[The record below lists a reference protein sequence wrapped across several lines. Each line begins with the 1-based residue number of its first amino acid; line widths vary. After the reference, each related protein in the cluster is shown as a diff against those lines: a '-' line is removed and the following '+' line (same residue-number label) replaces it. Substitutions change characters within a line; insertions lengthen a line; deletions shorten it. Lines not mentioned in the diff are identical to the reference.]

1 MRPLTRIHQVEL
13 TSRCNLRCKYCPH
26 PKLRREKEDM
36 DDRTLVH
43 TLMHL
48 AYYTAQGSQREVS
61 ITGLGEA
68 LMHPKFMEFVEAIR
82 KTVGRTCFMNFST
95 NGLLFTE
102 EVAKFCQEQQI
113 GVFVSLHRP
122 EKAAPAINLARRYG
136 VLAGSNTAFATSSFN
151 WAGELDWEVTAP
163 PIVCEYL
170 LGGWGVVLADGRVST
185 CCIDAHGQNIIGSVT
200 DEPGSLTTRAF
211 PLCEGCHMQV
221 PEVVRCQSVNEPS
234 SKVA

>member
-1 MRPLTRIHQVEL
+1 MRPLTRLHQVEL
-13 TSRCNLRCKYCPH
+13 TSRCNLRCRYCPH

-36 DDRTLVH
+36 TEEVLSSALD
-43 TLMHL
+43 HL
-48 AYYTAQGSQREVS
+48 AYYRGLGTQQEVS

-68 LMHPKFMEFVEAIR
+68 LMHPRFIEFAAAIR
-82 KTVGRTCFMNFST
+82 ETVGITCFVNFST
-95 NGLLFTE
+95 NGILFTE
-102 EVAKFCQEQQI
+102 EVAQFCQEQQI

-122 EKAAPAINLARRYG
+122 ERAAPALNLARRYK

-151 WAGELDWEVTAP
+151 WAGDLDWEVTAP

-185 CCIDAHGQNIIGSVT
+185 CCIDAHGQNIIGSVF

-221 PEVVRCQSVNEPS
+221 PEVVRWDKDEKLS